1 MNRLVTC
8 LLAAGLLSTAA
19 LAATPAATATPA
31 APAAPA
37 AAAAPAPSPAA
48 TTAAPAPAPA
58 AAAPAAAPATG
69 IAEVETAVRAWAAAW
84 SARDVERYLAAY
96 APDFTPARKQ
106 DRKRWEAE
114 RRTRIANKSKI
125 SVTVDDL
132 VISVNGQTASARFKQ
147 IYSTDKLKNTDR
159 KTLELQRVGNQ
170 WLIRKETVGA

>member
-19 LAATPAATATPA
+19 LAATPATPA
-31 APAAPA
+31 ATPPAPAAS
-37 AAAAPAPSPAA
+37 AAAAPS
-48 TTAAPAPAPA
+48 PAPAPA
-58 AAAPAAAPATG
+58 AAPAAAPSTG

-84 SARDVERYLAAY
+84 SARDVDRYLAAY
-96 APDFTPARKQ
+96 APEFAPAKKQ
-106 DRKRWEAE
+106 DKKHWEAE

-132 VISVNGQTASARFKQ
+132 VISVSGQTASARFKQ
-147 IYSTDKLKNTDR
+147 VYSADKLKSTDR

-170 WLIRKETVGA
+170 WLIRKESTGA